1 MRKKIAAL
9 LIAVVAVAA
18 LASPAVAGHGKSGST
33 IIARQ

>member
-1 MRKKIAAL
+1 MRKKSVAVLLAVIAA
-9 LIAVVAVAA
+9 VA